1 MDEDIEFIKYN
12 TAPSELLKEIDRKE
26 YNKGQLQAA
35 AKTDLDGVVRSLSA
49 RVTSYA
55 SIHMIPFWD
64 MNDNP
69 CYYTDT
75 DSLFLQYPLED
86 KFVGSVG
93 TFHLSF
99 KGIAPHIIDNLDT

>member
-1 MDEDIEFIKYN
+1 M
-12 TAPSELLKEIDRKE
+12 
-26 YNKGQLQAA
+26 
-35 AKTDLDGVVRSLSA
+35 DGVVRSLSA

-55 SIHMIPFWD
+55 SIHMIPLWD
-64 MNDNP
+64 MMDNP
-69 CYYTDT
+69 CYYT

>member
-1 MDEDIEFIKYN
+1 
-12 TAPSELLKEIDRKE
+12 
-26 YNKGQLQAA
+26 
-35 AKTDLDGVVRSLSA
+35 
-49 RVTSYA
+49 
-55 SIHMIPFWD
+55 MIPFWD
-64 MNDNP
+64 MIDNP

-99 KGIAPHIIDNLDT
+99 KGIAPHIIDNLYT